1 MTYKCLKSSTYQFE
15 NFRLEPISPDNIESI
30 RVWRNTQMDVLRQ
43 SKIITTKTQIDYFN
57 NKVWP
62 EMDRSNPDNI
72 LFSFFHQN
80 TLVGYGGLVHISWQ
94 DLRAEISFLLDPI
107 YLKENIYKFYFSN
120 YLSLIKIVAFEDL
133 EFNRLF
139 TETYN
144 IRDLHISILES
155 NGFVKEGVLR
165 EHLII
170 NGMKIDSI
178 FHGVL
183 NK

>member
-1 MTYKCLKSSTYQFE
+1 MTYKCLKSSTYQSE
-15 NFRLEPISPDNIESI
+15 DFRLEPIQSNNIESI
-30 RVWRNTQMDVLRQ
+30 RIWRNSQMDVLRQ
-43 SKIITTKTQIDYFN
+43 NKIITTNSQVDYFN
-57 NKVWP
+57 HKVWP

-94 DLRAEISFLLDPI
+94 DLRSEISFLLNPI
-107 YLKENIYKFYFSN
+107 YLKEDIYKIYFSK
-120 YLSLIKIVAFEDL
+120 YLTLIKMVAFEDL

-178 FHGVL
+178 FHGIL